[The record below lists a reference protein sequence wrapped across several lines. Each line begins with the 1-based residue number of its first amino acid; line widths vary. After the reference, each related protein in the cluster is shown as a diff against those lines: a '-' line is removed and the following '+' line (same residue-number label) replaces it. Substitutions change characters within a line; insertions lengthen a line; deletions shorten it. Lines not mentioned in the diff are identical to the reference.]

1 MPLRGQIFTDVVGS
15 PYDVSPEVLLKRYGP
30 EADVWTARVILYILL
45 SGVPLFWAETQQ
57 GIFEAVLKGN
67 LDFESDPW
75 ALKSDSAKDLIRK
88 TICFRPSDRLT
99 THKVLCMLALPL

>member
-1 MPLRGQIFTDVVGS
+1 MQGQIFTDVVGS
-15 PYDVSPEVLLKRYGP
+15 PYYVAPEVLLKRYGP
-30 EADVWTARVILYILL
+30 KADVWTAGVILYILL

-75 ALKSDSAKDLIRK
+75 PLKSNSAKDLIRK
-88 TICFRPSDRLT
+88 MICSRPSDRLT
-99 THKVLCMLALPL
+99 THKVLCMLTISL